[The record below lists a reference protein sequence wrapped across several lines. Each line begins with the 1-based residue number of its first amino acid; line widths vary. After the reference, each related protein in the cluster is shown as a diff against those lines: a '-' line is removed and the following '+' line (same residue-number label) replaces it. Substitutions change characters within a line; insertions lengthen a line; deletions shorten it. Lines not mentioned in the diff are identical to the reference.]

1 MSTEDNKALY
11 MRYWDALRNT
21 DQLKEVLAP
30 DFVAHD
36 LPPGVT
42 LLQFR
47 QIVNE
52 GFPDQKA
59 ELVMLLAEG
68 DKVAGC
74 WRLNQTHLGTFQG
87 VAPTGKHVTI
97 ELLEIVRIQEG
108 KITERWVQ
116 FDRGG
121 FLQQLGV
128 TQSPWQAR

>member
-11 MRYWDALRNT
+11 MRYWDALRNP
-21 DQLKEVLAP
+21 DKLKEVLAP

-59 ELVMLLAEG
+59 EVVELLAEG
-68 DKVAGC
+68 DRIAAC
-74 WRLNQTHLGTFQG
+74 WILSQTHLGTFQG
-87 VAPTGKHVTI
+87 TPPSGKHVTF
-97 ELLEIVRIQEG
+97 ELLEIVRMKEG
-108 KITERWVQ
+108 KIAERWVQ

-121 FLQQLGV
+121 LLQQLGV
-128 TQSPWQAR
+128 IQSPWQAS

>member
-1 MSTEDNKALY
+1 MSTEENKALY

-47 QIVNE
+47 QMFNE

-59 ELVMLLAEG
+59 EVVVLLAEG
-68 DKVAGC
+68 DFVAGY
-74 WRLNQTHLGTFQG
+74 WRLSQTHLGTFQG
-87 VAPTGKHVTI
+87 IAPTGKHLTT

-108 KITERWVQ
+108 KIAERWVQ

-121 FLQQLGV
+121 VLQHLGV
-128 TQSPWQAR
+128 TQSPWQAS

>member
-30 DFVAHD
+30 DFMAHD

-47 QIVNE
+47 QLVNE

-59 ELVMLLAEG
+59 ELVLLLAEG

-74 WRLNQTHLGTFQG
+74 WRLSQTHLGMFQG
-87 VAPTGKHVTI
+87 VAPTGKHVTA

-108 KITERWVQ
+108 KIAERWVQ
-116 FDRGG
+116 FDRGSW
-121 FLQQLGV
+121 LQQLGV
-128 TQSPWQAR
+128 TRSPWQAS

>member
-11 MRYWDALRNT
+11 MRYWAALRNP
-21 DQLKEVLAP
+21 DKLKEVLAP

-47 QIVNE
+47 EMVNE

-59 ELVMLLAEG
+59 EVVELIAEG
-68 DKVAGC
+68 DRIAAC
-74 WRLNQTHLGTFQG
+74 WMLSQTHLGKFQG
-87 VAPTGKHVTI
+87 TAPTGKHVTF
-97 ELLEIVRIQEG
+97 ELLEIVRIKED
-108 KITERWVQ
+108 KIAERWVQ

-121 FLQQLGV
+121 LLQQLGV
-128 TQSPWQAR
+128 TQSPWQAS

>member
-1 MSTEDNKALY
+1 MSTEENKALY
-11 MRYWDALRNT
+11 MRYWAALKNP

-42 LLQFR
+42 LSQFR
-47 QIVNE
+47 EMVNE

-59 ELVMLLAEG
+59 EVVELIAEG
-68 DKVAGC
+68 DRIAAC
-74 WRLNQTHLGTFQG
+74 WILSQTHLGKFQG
-87 VAPTGKHVTI
+87 TAPTGKHITI

-108 KITERWVQ
+108 KIAERWVQ

-121 FLQQLGV
+121 LLQQLGI
-128 TQSPWQAR
+128 TQSPWKTS